1 MMIKNKRVPTYL
13 MVLLDWY
20 DVNAMLLVK
29 QKENVVRKN
38 EGELSEI
45 ERKREWQ
52 KKLKHEWD
60 AVKEMEDK

>member
-13 MVLLDWY
+13 MVLLDRY

-45 ERKREWQ
+45 ERKGE
-52 KKLKHEWD
+52 
-60 AVKEMEDK
+60 